1 MTLPTASTDHDLAL
15 NLAAIRVAHAAEA
28 AADGASFARAFA
40 EYQPMQ
46 PGAGT
51 AEFAANM
58 VSGFLAANH
67 DRFLAYI
74 RDELAELHNKHPR
87 LVDYYT
93 AAQALADNA
102 APDAGDVAPVQI
114 GTALFD

>member
-1 MTLPTASTDHDLAL
+1 MTTLQTSSAHNLAVT
-15 NLAAIRVAHAAEA
+15 LAAIRVAHAAEA
-28 AADGASFARAFA
+28 AADGAFFAQAWA
-40 EYQPMQ
+40 DNKDMQ
-46 PGAGT
+46 AGAGT

-58 VSGFLAANH
+58 VSGFLAVSH

-74 RDELAELHNKHPR
+74 RDQIVELHQRYPR

-102 APDAGDVAPVQI
+102 VPDLSDAEPVDI